1 MGAPGGVG
9 SAAGGLAGIAQ
20 VVAQVGFPVVV
31 AGVLLWFLLT
41 KFQDTMLTITAR
53 MEANTDAAEH
63 LVAVQGDEMAELKA
77 QTVELQR
84 QSGMMQRFLDLR
96 ERSERQ
102 KP

>member
-77 QTVELQR
+77 QTIELQR
-84 QSGMMQRFLDLR
+84 QTGLMQRFLDLR
-96 ERSERQ
+96 GRSEGEKR
-102 KP
+102 

>member
-1 MGAPGGVG
+1 
-9 SAAGGLAGIAQ
+9 LAGIAQ

>member
-63 LVAVQGDEMAELKA
+63 VMEVQAAEMAELKA
-77 QTVELQR
+77 QTIELQR
-84 QSGMMQRFLDLR
+84 QTGLMQRFLDLR
-96 ERSERQ
+96 ERPSGHT
-102 KP
+102 P